1 MKTFAHHDEDGNV
14 RALVT
19 VSGPK
24 AVMITPKAGHFVTRI
39 DSVEIDPRKMDI
51 AAIRKIAKG
60 MKIPTPRFS
69 GSNGK

>member
-24 AVMITPKAGHFVTRI
+24 TAMVTPQAGQFVTQI
-39 DSVEIDPRKMDI
+39 ESVEIDPWKMDI
-51 AAIRKIAKG
+51 AAIRKMARG

-69 GSNGK
+69 ESNGK

>member
-14 RALVT
+14 RALIT
-19 VSGPK
+19 ASGPK
-24 AVMITPKAGHFVTRI
+24 TAMLTPKAGQFVTQI